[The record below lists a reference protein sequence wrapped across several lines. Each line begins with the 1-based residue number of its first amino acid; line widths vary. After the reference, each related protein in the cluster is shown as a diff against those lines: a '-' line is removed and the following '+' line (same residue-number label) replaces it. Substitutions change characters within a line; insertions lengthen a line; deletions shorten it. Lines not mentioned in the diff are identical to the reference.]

1 MACNIKP
8 LVSQIRKAGRVRA
21 VDAVWRFRLNRGS
34 VCHHVARLDTRS
46 LPGRSSARIVI
57 VETEETD
64 REMGIEGIGAIGFM
78 GTLLLVIVGLL
89 NFSVFRK
96 LLRIA
101 KDQIDTAVRQLE
113 SAQKQPHLYLIQ
125 RAVTETSNHLL
136 LFVQH
141 PKLRPY
147 FYSAAEWKPGD
158 EVPLDEVRA
167 MAELILN
174 NFASALMHSAAFPEY
189 PVRGVDRIIM
199 SHLRRSPAL
208 REFLLDNFERFTFTG
223 LTLLCLK
230 NDTREQVEADLQR
243 LIAATDV
250 DARETE
256 RRRELLQLYRNS
268 EVREPIEFTSY
279 SMKRRR

>member
-1 MACNIKP
+1 M
-8 LVSQIRKAGRVRA
+8 
-21 VDAVWRFRLNRGS
+21 
-34 VCHHVARLDTRS
+34 
-46 LPGRSSARIVI
+46 
-57 VETEETD
+57 E
-64 REMGIEGIGAIGFM
+64 IEALIGVLGFV
-78 GTLLLVIVGLL
+78 GTLLLVTVGLL

-96 LLRIA
+96 QLRIA

-113 SAQKQPHLYLIQ
+113 IAQKQPDLYLIQ

-147 FYSAAEWKPGD
+147 FYSEAEWHPGD
-158 EVPLDEVRA
+158 EVSLDEIKA

-199 SHLRRSPAL
+199 FHLRRSPAL
-208 REFLLDNFERFTFTG
+208 REFLLENFERFPFTG

-230 NDTREQVEADLQR
+230 NETREQVEADLRYLLEAPDIDKTEIARRQALLDLYQR
-243 LIAATDV
+243 STI
-250 DARETE
+250 
-256 RRRELLQLYRNS
+256 
-268 EVREPIEFTSY
+268 REPIEFTAY